1 MPPAAWKRCWAPRGT
16 CTFASPTFQHWQP
29 LDWGQT
35 WWVLSSLNRPLDF
48 CYKYSSCWDC
58 LPFILIT
65 YSGARS
71 RTRVSSYISKWLVHF
86 CSSLVEQQHPV
97 RTYLVLLTYPKNCF
111 ACQLWTICPSKKYV
125 YYVSR
130 IYTGQLYKMH
140 FLTCVVY
147 SRVCVCAG
155 VILGPAKR
163 TTLHPYNY
171 EQLGQPY
178 NRAKFCTCCCQC
190 QNDQNFVYE
199 QICVLSLQ
207 IDMWVTLSIW
217 FCCYIPI
224 HNLLLWS
231 PCLTPIQ
238 LEKKVD
244 VGILVKL
251 I

>member
-48 CYKYSSCWDC
+48 CYKYSSCWAC

-71 RTRVSSYISKWLVHF
+71 RTRVSSYISKWLVYF
-86 CSSLVEQQHPV
+86 CSSLVEQWHLV

-140 FLTCVVY
+140 FLTCVVQ
-147 SRVCVCAG
+147 SRVYVCAEPSQAHN
-155 VILGPAKR
+155 L
-163 TTLHPYNY
+163 T
-171 EQLGQPY
+171 
-178 NRAKFCTCCCQC
+178 
-190 QNDQNFVYE
+190 
-199 QICVLSLQ
+199 SLQ
-207 IDMWVTLSIW
+207 LWTTWSTVQPGKILHVLLPVSEWPELCVWTNMRLKFTNRHVGNLI
-217 FCCYIPI
+217 YLV
-224 HNLLLWS
+224 LLLHS
-231 PCLTPIQ
+231 HSQFAT
-238 LEKKVD
+238 
-244 VGILVKL
+244 L
-251 I
+251 IALLDSYPTW